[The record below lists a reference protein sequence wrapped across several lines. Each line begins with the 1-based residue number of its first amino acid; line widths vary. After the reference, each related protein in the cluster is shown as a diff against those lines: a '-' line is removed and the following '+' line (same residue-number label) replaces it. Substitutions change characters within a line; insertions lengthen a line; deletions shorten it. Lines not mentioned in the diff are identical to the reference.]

1 MTDPIKKDDAAKP
14 GEIIVKGGEPTDPA
28 CACPFAKPTPAPL
41 DPEAAEKA
49 EKGMQFVFIIAIVT
63 VILVIAGIF
72 GMKYILPKEKQET
85 VAYNQF
91 TFTKMA
97 GSWFTQW
104 QYNNE
109 LYTIPLRFNPYEV
122 ENISISGNLSGI
134 FNSYN
139 VTYITF
145 DPTDSNMAYVALA
158 ASELTINLAQ
168 VMGINLSAACTTNE
182 TEAEAC
188 QNRTIVNCGDAGKSI
203 IYLKESNKTNVNI
216 AGSCITIQ
224 GKDIELT
231 RAVDRV
237 LYKIYGIM
245 P

>member
-1 MTDPIKKDDAAKP
+1 MSDAIKKDDIAKP
-14 GEIIVKGGEPTDPA
+14 GEIVVKGGEPADPA
-28 CACPFAKPTPAPL
+28 CACPFAKPAPVPL
-41 DPEAAEKA
+41 DPKAAEKA
-49 EKGMQFVFIIAIVT
+49 EKGMQFVFILAIVT
-63 VILVIAGIF
+63 IILVIAGIL
-72 GMKYILPKEKQET
+72 GMKYILPKEKLET
-85 VAYNQF
+85 VTYNQF
-91 TFTKMA
+91 TFTKTA

-122 ENISISGNLSGI
+122 ENISISGSLNAI

-139 VTYITF
+139 VTYVTF

-168 VMGINLSAACTTNE
+168 VMGYNLSASCTTNE
-182 TEAEAC
+182 TGAEAC
-188 QNRTIVNCGDAGKSI
+188 LNRTIAKCGDANKAI
-203 IYLKESNKTNVNI
+203 IYLKEDNETKVTFNETCV
-216 AGSCITIQ
+216 TVQ
-224 GKDIELT
+224 GRDIELV

-237 LYKIYGIM
+237 LYKVYGIM